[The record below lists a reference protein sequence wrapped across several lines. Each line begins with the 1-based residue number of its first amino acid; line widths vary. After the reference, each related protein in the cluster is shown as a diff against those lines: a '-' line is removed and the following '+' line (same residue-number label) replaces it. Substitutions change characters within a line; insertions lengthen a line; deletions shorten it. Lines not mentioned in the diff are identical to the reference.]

1 MKLINSIFRI
11 LVGGL
16 FVFSGLIKLN
26 DPYGTAYKL
35 EEYFE
40 VFASD
45 FSALSGLFSFFAHY
59 SLFFSILICAVE
71 VILGVAMLLNYRM
84 RTTMWVTLLMIVFF
98 TFLTFYAYKFDK
110 VKECGCFGTF
120 FVTTPKQSFYKD
132 LVLLAMILVLFYQ
145 RNKFSSA
152 FNSLR
157 GDVLM
162 GIVSLISFGVGIY
175 SERHLPF
182 LDTLNYKVGNNI
194 DSLKTPPKAEY
205 IWIMEKDGK
214 EYRFANDKYPTD
226 TTYHFKKYEAVGDT
240 SQRTPKITN
249 FIIQGEE
256 GDATKEMLTGK
267 KLFILIPFID
277 QAQKNCDGDCFNK
290 IKELINALD
299 KTDVKPVILTIH
311 ANTDTFDEFRHE
323 KGLAAPYYY
332 MEDVILKTM
341 VRSNPGF
348 MILKNGVVKGK
359 WSYHDIPDAQKIQ
372 SLLK

>member
-1 MKLINSIFRI
+1 MKLINLIFRI

-16 FVFSGLIKLN
+16 FIFSGLIKLN

-45 FSALSGLFSFFAHY
+45 FSVLSGLFTFFAHY
-59 SLFFSILICAVE
+59 SLFFSIVICAIE

-84 RTTMWVTLLMIVFF
+84 RITMWVTLLMIVFF
-98 TFLTFYAYKFDK
+98 TFLTFYSYAFDK

-120 FVTTPKQSFYKD
+120 IITTPKQSFYKD

-157 GDVLM
+157 GDILM
-162 GIVSLISFGVGIY
+162 SIVSLISFGVGIF

-182 LDTLNYKVGNNI
+182 MDTLNYKVGNNI
-194 DSLKTPPKAEY
+194 DSLKTVPKAEY

-214 EYRFANDKYPTD
+214 EFRFANDKYPTD

-240 SQRTPKITN
+240 SQRAPKITN

-267 KLFILIPFID
+267 KLFILIPFLD
-277 QAQKNCDGDCFNK
+277 QAQKNCDANCFK
-290 IKELINALD
+290 DIKELIGTLD
-299 KTDVKPVILTIH
+299 KTDIKPVILTIH
-311 ANTDTFDEFRHE
+311 ANTETFEEFRHE

-348 MILKNGVVKGK
+348 MILKDGVVKGK
-359 WSYHDIPDAQKIQ
+359 WAYHDMPDIQKIQ

>member
-1 MKLINSIFRI
+1 MKLINLIFRI

-16 FVFSGLIKLN
+16 FIFSGLIKLN

-45 FSALSGLFSFFAHY
+45 FSALSSLFTFFAHY
-59 SLFFSILICAVE
+59 SLFFSIVICASE
-71 VILGVAMLLNYRM
+71 VILGVAMILNYRM
-84 RTTMWVTLLMIVFF
+84 KITMWVTLLMIIFF
-98 TFLTFYAYKFDK
+98 TFLTFYAFAFDK

-145 RNKFSSA
+145 RAKFHSA
-152 FNSLR
+152 FR

-162 GIVSLISFGVGIY
+162 TIVSLISLGIGIY
-175 SERHLPF
+175 TERHLPF
-182 LDTLNYKVGNNI
+182 LDTLNYKTGNNI
-194 DSLKTPPKAEY
+194 DSLKTAPKAEY

-226 TTYHFKKYEAVGDT
+226 TSYHFKKYEAVGDT
-240 SQRTPKITN
+240 TQRVPKITN

-277 QAQKNCDGDCFNK
+277 QAQKNCDAGCFKK
-290 IKELINALD
+290 IKGLITELD
-299 KTDVKPVILTIH
+299 KTEVKPVILTIH
-311 ANTDTFDEFRHE
+311 ANTETFDEFRHE

-348 MILKNGVVKGK
+348 MILKDGVVKGK
-359 WSYHDIPDAQKIQ
+359 WTYHDIPDAGKIQ

>member
-1 MKLINSIFRI
+1 MKLINLIFRI

-16 FVFSGLIKLN
+16 FIFSGLIKLN

-45 FSALSGLFSFFAHY
+45 FSALSSVFTFFAHY
-59 SLFFSILICAVE
+59 SLFFSIVICAAE
-71 VILGVAMLLNYRM
+71 VILGVAMILNYRM
-84 RTTMWVTLLMIVFF
+84 KLTMWVTLLMIIFF
-98 TFLTFYAYKFDK
+98 TFLTFYAFAFDK

-145 RNKFSSA
+145 RAKFHSA

-157 GDVLM
+157 GDVVM
-162 GIVSLISFGVGIY
+162 AIVSLISLGTGIY
-175 SERHLPF
+175 TERHLPF
-182 LDTLNYKVGNNI
+182 LDTLNYKTGNNI
-194 DSLKTPPKAEY
+194 DSLKTAPKAEY

-226 TTYHFKKYEAVGDT
+226 TSYHFKKYEAVGDT
-240 SQRTPKITN
+240 TQLAPKITN

-267 KLFILIPFID
+267 KLFILIPFLD
-277 QAQKNCDGDCFNK
+277 QAQKNCDAGCFSK
-290 IKELINALD
+290 IKDLIGTLD

-311 ANTDTFDEFRHE
+311 ANNETFEEFRHE
-323 KGLAAPYYY
+323 KGLAAPNYY

-348 MILKNGVVKGK
+348 MILKDGVVKGK
-359 WSYHDIPDAQKIQ
+359 WSYHDIPDVEKIQ